1 MSAVTPTESIED
13 SDILVLGGGF
23 AGTWCVRR
31 LRRRLGAEASVTLVS
46 AENYFVYQPLLPDV
60 VGASLEPRH
69 AISPLRYLCRGVA
82 VVRAEVRGIDPA
94 SRTVEAVVPGTE
106 RAVRFR
112 GRHLVLALG
121 NIIDVSRITGLADH
135 SMLMKNVADALAL
148 RQTVIGRL
156 ERAQLE
162 DDADERAALL
172 SFVVVGGGFS
182 GVETAAAI
190 LDFLA
195 SARRYYPRLQHDAM
209 RVVCIHGGDH
219 LMPEMQRELGEFALK
234 KLARRGLEVRMNT
247 RAKSAT
253 ATQLYLNDGTSIATR
268 TIVCTVG
275 NAPHPVLQSLDVESV
290 HGAPVTDEY
299 LRVKGFTDVWAIG
312 DCAAAPDGSGGISTN
327 TAQFAVRHGA
337 SVADNVVRTMAGRP
351 LAPFRHRS
359 LGSFASLGHRSAVA
373 QIGRLRFSGFVAWW
387 MWRMVYLLMLPRF
400 DFKLRVALDWFLD
413 LFFPRDINYVDVRT
427 TPAMS
432 TIHLA
437 AGELL
442 FRQGDVSDAFYVV
455 LSGTV
460 ELTQQNVGGE
470 VVLREVLGRGVH
482 FGEGSLLRD
491 RTRTTTARALEPSCV
506 LRLGPRDFEELIGS
520 FSLLRKTLELT
531 AQRFR
536 PVEQVLPRALPP
548 EVLATPVT
556 QIMAAPVKTLPADAT
571 LRQGLETLARESF
584 GCYPVVDAD
593 GRLKALATRTD
604 LYAALR
610 GDVDFETPFAD
621 WCATELIC
629 LGTDDSLGRCLEM
642 MRRSGVKHLPVLDT
656 ERRPV
661 GMVSFR
667 DVARELLRERDAIA
681 FAGAVSRPRASQR

>member
-1 MSAVTPTESIED
+1 MWWA
-13 SDILVLGGGF
+13 
-23 AGTWCVRR
+23 R
-31 LRRRLGAEASVTLVS
+31 ASS
-46 AENYFVYQPLLPDV
+46 
-60 VGASLEPRH
+60 PRH

-82 VVRAEVRGIDPA
+82 IVRAEVRAIDPA

-106 RAVRFR
+106 RTVRFR

-121 NIIDVSRITGLADH
+121 NIVDVSRITGLADH

-148 RQTVIGRL
+148 RQTIIGRL
-156 ERAQLE
+156 ERARLE
-162 DDADERAALL
+162 PDAEERSALL
-172 SFVVVGGGFS
+172 TFVVVGGGFS

-190 LDFLA
+190 LDFLR
-195 SARRYYPRLQHDAM
+195 SARRYYPKLSGDAM

-219 LMPEMQRELGEFALK
+219 LMPEMQRELGEFAQK
-234 KLARRGLEVRMNT
+234 KLERRGLDVRMHT

-253 ATQLYLNDGTSIATR
+253 ASHLYLTDGTCIATR

-275 NAPHPVLQSLDVESV
+275 NAPHPVLQSLDVETD
-290 HGAPVTDEY
+290 HGAPATDEY
-299 LRVKGFTDVWAIG
+299 LRVKGFSDVWAIG
-312 DCAAAPDGSGGISTN
+312 DCAAAPDGWGGTCTN

-337 SVADNVVRTMAGRP
+337 WVADNITRTMAERP
-351 LAPFRHRS
+351 VEPFRHRS

-387 MWRMVYLLMLPRF
+387 MWRMVYLMMLPRF

-432 TIHLA
+432 TIHLEQ
-437 AGELL
+437 GELL

-455 LSGTV
+455 LSGTI
-460 ELTQQNVGGE
+460 ELTQQNGAGE
-470 VVLREVLGRGVH
+470 VVLREMLGRGVH
-482 FGEGSLLRD
+482 FGEGSMLRD
-491 RTRTTTARALEPSCV
+491 RTRTTTARALEPSVV

-548 EVLATPVT
+548 GVLAMPVT
-556 QIMAAPVKTLPADAT
+556 RIMASPVKTLPGDAT

-584 GCYPVVDAD
+584 GCYPLVDSD
-593 GRLKALATRTD
+593 GRLQALATRTD

-610 GDVDFETPFAD
+610 GDVDFDAPFID
-621 WCATELIC
+621 WCATKLTC
-629 LGTDDSLGRCLEM
+629 LGTDDTLKRCLEV
-642 MRRSGVKHLPVLDT
+642 MRRSGVKHLPVLDA

-667 DVARELLRERDAIA
+667 DVARELLRERVAIA
-681 FAGAVSRPRASQR
+681 REG